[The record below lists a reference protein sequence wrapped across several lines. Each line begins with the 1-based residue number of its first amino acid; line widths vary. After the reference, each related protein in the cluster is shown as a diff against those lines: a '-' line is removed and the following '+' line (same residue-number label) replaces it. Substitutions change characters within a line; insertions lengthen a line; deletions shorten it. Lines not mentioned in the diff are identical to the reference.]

1 MNFKK
6 WFLSLFSN
14 NKIYCEYNIGK
25 ESFYFYEPRGKI
37 KILSLDNLLKKQNN
51 LLRKQIKDND
61 EYNFYTYLLK
71 TALGTINKTL

>member
-37 KILSLDNLLKKQNN
+37 KIINLDYLLKIQT
-51 LLRKQIKDND
+51 KDND
-61 EYNFYTYLLK
+61 DKRYYDFLLK
-71 TALGTINKTL
+71 NALWKIDKTLKRL